1 MLGRHKYNRGK
12 NMNNNQS
19 PYQHANSPI
28 QWYDFVL
35 CLGMELAWGDSEN
48 VMEVLSVRRSNRQ
61 YFRNLQNQIGGT
73 TC

>member
-1 MLGRHKYNRGK
+1 MS
-12 NMNNNQS
+12 NNQS
-19 PYQHANSPI
+19 PYQSPNSPI

-48 VMEVLSVRRSNRQ
+48 VYEVLSVRRSNPE
-61 YFRNLQNQIGGT
+61 YFRNLQNEIGGN

>member
-1 MLGRHKYNRGK
+1 
-12 NMNNNQS
+12 MNNNQS

-61 YFRNLQNQIGGT
+61 YFRNLQNQIGGS